1 VDELRASRARLV
13 RAADTDRRT
22 IERGLHDGL
31 QQRLVALAAS
41 LELGRRTADADPEAM
56 KALLV
61 ELRSDVQEALDEAAK
76 LAHRIYPPLLDAG
89 GLGAAL
95 RAAAAIAGVPTRV
108 EVSGGDAY
116 PTEVAA
122 TVYFCCVEVLDH
134 AGAGAIV
141 EVRAE
146 GDTLS
151 FEVVADVAPADLG
164 ALRDRV
170 EALGGS
176 LTTGPDRSGGTR
188 ISGALPLSR

>member
-1 VDELRASRARLV
+1 VL
-13 RAADTDRRT
+13 AADADRRA

-41 LELGRRTADADPEAM
+41 LELARVTGDADPEGM
-56 KALLV
+56 KALLFQ
-61 ELRSDVQEALDEAAK
+61 LGSDVQEAIDEAAR

-89 GLGAAL
+89 GLRAAL
-95 RAAAAIAGVPTRV
+95 RAAAATARVPIRV
-108 EVSGGDAY
+108 GVSGDDANS
-116 PTEVAA
+116 TEVAA

-134 AGAGAIV
+134 ARAGATV
-141 EVRAE
+141 DVRAE

-151 FEVVADVAPADLG
+151 FEVVADVARADLG

-176 LTTGPDRSGGTR
+176 LTTGPDPGGGTR